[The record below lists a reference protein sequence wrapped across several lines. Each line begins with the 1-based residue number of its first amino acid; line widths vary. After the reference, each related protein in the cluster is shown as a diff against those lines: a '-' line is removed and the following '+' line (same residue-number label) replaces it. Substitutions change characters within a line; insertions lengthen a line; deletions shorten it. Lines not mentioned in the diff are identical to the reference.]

1 MENKCPGASLYATYA
16 GTVIGFAVSMTL
28 GATALIGGIVRFF
41 NVSMAIPVIGGLVD
55 TAVIATVAGAV
66 SMYAMNKVAHSAD
79 AAQLASSD
87 FYKKVNSVAKF
98 MAKLLAIFGVAV
110 AAAALLEM
118 LLRASLIKYNWDDYL
133 LGTFLPALAL
143 AAGAYASG
151 IMIDKFEKAQLKP
164 SLLPTV
170 GVAIAGVALILSIIS
185 VAVTSN
191 IDITSTYRSSIQYQ
205 QFNGGTGGY
214 DY

>member
-1 MENKCPGASLYATYA
+1 MESKRPGASLYATYA
-16 GTVIGFAVSMTL
+16 GTVIGFATSMTL
-28 GATALIGGIVRFF
+28 GAATLIGGIMRFF

-87 FYKKVNSVAKF
+87 FYKKVNSMAKF
-98 MAKLLAIFGVAV
+98 MAKLLAIFGIAVAV
-110 AAAALLEM
+110 AALLEM
-118 LLRASLIKYNWDDYL
+118 LLKASMIQYNWDDYL

-143 AAGAYASG
+143 AAGAYAYG
-151 IMIDKFEKAQLKP
+151 VMIDKLEKAQLKP
-164 SLLPTV
+164 NLLPTV
-170 GVAIAGVALILSIIS
+170 GIAIAGVALLLSIVS

-191 IDITSTYRSSIQYQ
+191 INTPTYRNPVQYQ
-205 QFNGGTGGY
+205 QFNSGTGSY

>member
-1 MENKCPGASLYATYA
+1 MESKRPGAGLYATYA
-16 GTVIGFAVSMTL
+16 STVIGFATSMTL
-28 GATALIGGIVRFF
+28 GAAALIGGIMRFF
-41 NVSMAIPVIGGLVD
+41 NVSMAVPVIGGLVD

-79 AAQLASSD
+79 VAQLASSD

-98 MAKLLAIFGVAV
+98 MAKLLAIFGIAV

-118 LLRASLIKYNWDDYL
+118 LLKASMIQYSWDDYL

-143 AAGAYASG
+143 AAGAYAYG
-151 IMIDKFEKAQLKP
+151 VMIDKFEKAQLKP
-164 SLLPTV
+164 NLLPTV
-170 GVAIAGVALILSIIS
+170 GVAIAGVALLLSIVS

-191 IDITSTYRSSIQYQ
+191 INTPTYRNPVQYQ
-205 QFNGGTGGY
+205 QFNSGTGSY

>member
-1 MENKCPGASLYATYA
+1 MESKRPGASLYATYA
-16 GTVIGFAVSMTL
+16 GTVIGFATSMTL
-28 GATALIGGIVRFF
+28 GAAALIGGIMRFF
-41 NVSMAIPVIGGLVD
+41 NVSMAVPVIGGLVD

-66 SMYAMNKVAHSAD
+66 SMYTMNKVAHSAD
-79 AAQLASSD
+79 VAQLASSD

-98 MAKLLAIFGVAV
+98 MAKLLAIFGIAV

-118 LLRASLIKYNWDDYL
+118 LLKASMIQYSWDDYL

-143 AAGAYASG
+143 AAGAYVYG
-151 IMIDKFEKAQLKP
+151 VMIDKFEKAQLKP
-164 SLLPTV
+164 NLLPTV
-170 GVAIAGVALILSIIS
+170 GVAIAGVALLLSIVS

-191 IDITSTYRSSIQYQ
+191 INTPTYRNPVQYQ
-205 QFNGGTGGY
+205 QLNSGTGSY

>member
-1 MENKCPGASLYATYA
+1 MESKRPGASLYATYA
-16 GTVIGFAVSMTL
+16 GTVIGFVVSMVL
-28 GATALIGGIVRFF
+28 GAAALIGGIMRFF

-55 TAVIATVAGAV
+55 TAVIATVSGAV
-66 SMYAMNKVAHSAD
+66 SMYAMNKVVHSAD

-87 FYKKVNSVAKF
+87 FYKKVNGVAKF

-118 LLRASLIKYNWDDYL
+118 LLKASLIQYNWGYYL

-151 IMIDKFEKAQLKP
+151 VMISKFEKAQLKP
-164 SLLPTV
+164 NLLPTV
-170 GVAIAGVALILSIIS
+170 GVAIAGVALLLSIIS
-185 VAVTSN
+185 VAVASN
-191 IDITSTYRSSIQYQ
+191 IDTTPTYRSPVRYQ
-205 QFNGGTGGY
+205 QFNSGTGSY